1 MALLT
6 KVDISFRAKLQH
18 ISEVIRNAKA
28 RLKSATKKFEKT
40 NQVLET
46 EEIEKKIEALI
57 ESREEMKRE
66 YELAKLKQS
75 TLQIDE
81 ILSKEKG
88 FMQMVKKAKTEVIR
102 FEEITAVR
110 PPKKP
115 KNSKIFRDIN

>member
-1 MALLT
+1 
-6 KVDISFRAKLQH
+6 
-18 ISEVIRNAKA
+18 
-28 RLKSATKKFEKT
+28 
-40 NQVLET
+40 
-46 EEIEKKIEALI
+46 
-57 ESREEMKRE
+57 MKRE